1 MALVAIFP
9 SVIPASFQ
17 AGVMTGVCLPSPA
30 LWSPSAN
37 AFTGSEYAA
46 AENCPLNVC
55 CSEYGFCGTTT
66 DFCGDSSV
74 AEPVCSGTSAT
85 ARTIGYYE
93 GWNLERPCDTMP
105 PSDIPVGGY
114 THLNFAFLYIDPDLY
129 TITPMETSQQDL
141 YAEGVD
147 LHWRLEFQ
155 RPGVYTEYVLRAGGF
170 DRQAGNLLQLFAL
183 VPGQVRVR
191 WCRLGLVRALILR
204 PGK

>member
-55 CSEYGFCGTTT
+55 CSEYGFCGTMT

-93 GWNLERPCDTMP
+93 GWNLERPAIRCRPRIFRLEAIRISTLRFCISIP
-105 PSDIPVGGY
+105 ICIPSPQWRRASRISMLKVWISIGGWSFNDPGS
-114 THLNFAFLYIDPDLY
+114 TQSTFSELAASTDKQAIFFNSLLSFLGKYGFD
-129 TITPMETSQQDL
+129 
-141 YAEGVD
+141 GVD
-147 LHWRLEFQ
+147 LDW
-155 RPGVYTEYVLRAGGF
+155 YVL
-170 DRQAGNLLQLFAL
+170 
-183 VPGQVRVR
+183 
-191 WCRLGLVRALILR
+191 
-204 PGK
+204 